1 MNQQGHSSSQS
12 SSYYSGSWG
21 SQPSYPCGGYT
32 QYYALIEEKANKE
45 AKTLAQEYLRQSSK
59 PCEDKP
65 EKFEDNKE
73 KVFIVYKIIQTPI
86 EAITTG
92 M

>member
-1 MNQQGHSSSQS
+1 MNQQGFNNCQG
-12 SSYYSGSWG
+12 SSYSSGSWG

-32 QYYALIEEKANKE
+32 QYYALIEDKANKE
-45 AKTLAQEYLRQSSK
+45 AKSLAQEYLRQSSK
-59 PCEDKP
+59 PSDDKP
-65 EKFEDNKE
+65 ERFEDNKE

>member
-1 MNQQGHSSSQS
+1 MNQQGHSSSQG

-59 PCEDKP
+59 PCED
-65 EKFEDNKE
+65 NKE